1 VPVTHL
7 NESWGS
13 VVSPVGYTVS
23 DSKALEKGFED
34 SVILTVSSVVLVNVI
49 SHVGDIDSTV
59 GLT

>member
-1 VPVTHL
+1 MPVTHL

-13 VVSPVGYTVS
+13 VVGPVGNTVS
-23 DSKALEKGFED
+23 DSKALEKGFEN